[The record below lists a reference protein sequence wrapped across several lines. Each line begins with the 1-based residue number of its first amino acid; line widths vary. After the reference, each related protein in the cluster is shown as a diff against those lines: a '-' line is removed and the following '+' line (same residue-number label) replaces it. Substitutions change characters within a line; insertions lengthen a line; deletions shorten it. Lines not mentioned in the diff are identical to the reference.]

1 MEAEMRGHMEGEVIS
16 PFESEEYADLIVF
29 YLNNPERLSQYR
41 DAVIHYMNEA
51 FAIVYVPVSQITERA
66 ISTFGYNAIP
76 KLYGLTSERSLEASG
91 VTRLR
96 RIPNFNLRGN
106 GVLIGIIDT
115 GIDYTNPVFIK
126 PDGTTK
132 IITIWDQTLTIG
144 TAPAGA
150 KFGSEYNSDQINQA
164 LASEN
169 PYEIVPSIDEIGH
182 GTMLAG
188 VAAGNEEPEEDFSGV
203 APESNLIIVKLRQ
216 AKNYLR
222 DFFIIPKDVPCFQEN
237 HIMWG
242 VQYCSQVAR
251 NLNRPIVILTGMG
264 TSQGDHKGYAPLPTL
279 ISIIGDLPNTVIV
292 LPVGNEGNR
301 NRHFHGD
308 INLST
313 GYSTVELNVGE
324 NEDGFSMELWGDAPG
339 IYTIDI
345 LSPSGEFIPKL
356 PAGLRLN
363 KEISFIF
370 ERTNIYIDYQ
380 LSQTPS
386 GEPIILMRFRNV
398 SSGIWRFNVYSQ
410 NNIPG
415 SFDIWLPM
423 GNMITYD
430 TFFAHADNYITLL
443 IPGTAPVPIVITAYD
458 IVNNSLYLYASRGY
472 TRDNVIKPELAAPGV
487 NYIAPNQNKEYAS
500 YTGSSVAAAH
510 TAGIVAMILEW
521 AVIEGNEPGLDTI
534 GVKNYLIRGSMK
546 PPLLPYPNREWG
558 YGIINIFNVFDIL
571 KRRL

>member
-1 MEAEMRGHMEGEVIS
+1 MDGEVIS
-16 PFESEEYADLIVF
+16 PFESEDYADLIVF
-29 YLNNPERLSQYR
+29 YLNNPERLSQYV
-41 DAVIHYMNEA
+41 DAFIHYMNET

-66 ISTFGYNAIP
+66 ISTFGYTAIP
-76 KLYGLTSERSLEASG
+76 KVYGLASERSLEASG
-91 VTRLR
+91 VIRLR
-96 RIPNFNLRGN
+96 RAPNFDLRGS

-132 IITIWDQTLTIG
+132 IITIWDQTIASG
-144 TAPAGA
+144 TAPAGSE
-150 KFGSEYNSDQINQA
+150 FGSEYNSEQINRA
-164 LASEN
+164 LASDN
-169 PYEIVPSIDEIGH
+169 PYEIVPSKDEIGH
-182 GTMLAG
+182 GTMLAA
-188 VAAGNEEPEEDFSGV
+188 VAAGNEDPEEDFAGV

-222 DFFIIPKDVPCFQEN
+222 DFFIIPKDVPCYQEN

-251 NLNRPIVILTGMG
+251 NLNKPIVILTGMG
-264 TSQGDHKGYAPLPTL
+264 TSQGSHKGYSPLSTL
-279 ISIIGDLPNTVIV
+279 VSIIGDLPNTVMV

-308 INLST
+308 INLSA
-313 GYSTVELNVGE
+313 GYSGVELIVGE
-324 NEDGFSMELWGDAPG
+324 KDEGFAMELWGDAPG

-345 LSPSGEFIPKL
+345 LSPRGEFIPKI
-356 PAGLRLN
+356 PVGLQLS

-370 ERTNIYIDYQ
+370 ESTRIYIDYQ

-386 GEPIILMRFRNV
+386 GEPIILIRFRNI

-430 TFFAHADNYITLL
+430 TYFAQADNDITLL
-443 IPGTAPVPIVITAYD
+443 VPGTASVPIVITAYD
-458 IVNNSLYLYASRGY
+458 IVNNSLYLYAGRGY

-487 NYIAPNQNKEYAS
+487 NYIAPNQNKEYVS

-510 TAGIVAMILEW
+510 TAGIAAMILEW
-521 AVIEGNEPGLDTI
+521 GVVRGNEPGLDTI
-534 GVKNYLIRGSMK
+534 GVKNYLIRSSIK
-546 PPLLPYPNREWG
+546 IPVLPYPNREWG
-558 YGIINIFNVFDIL
+558 YGIINIFNAFDVL